1 MSRMQQLALDL
12 PHRPALGREDFLVAD
27 CNADAVAWLD
37 RWPDWPGAALCIHGP
52 AGSGKS
58 HLLEV
63 WRIRSGAG
71 VILGRD
77 LETAGVPGLL
87 AAGAV
92 AVDAADA
99 VRDEAAL
106 FHLINLVREQKATLL
121 LTARSAPGHW
131 RVDLPDLR
139 SRLNA
144 ISAVGVSSPS
154 DELLASLLRKL
165 FADRQTRVG
174 SDVVDYLVRRMERSF
189 DAAQRIVAECDVAA
203 LRGKQ
208 AVTVPLVRRILDEA
222 DAGR

>member
-63 WRIRSGAG
+63 WRTRSGAG
-71 VILGRD
+71 VVLGRD
-77 LETAGVPGLL
+77 LETAGVPDLL

-131 RVDLPDLR
+131 HVDLPDLR

-174 SDVVDYLVRRMERSF
+174 SDVVEYLVRRMERSF
-189 DAAQRIVAECDVAA
+189 DAAQRIVAACDAAA

-222 DAGR
+222 DADY